1 MAAEGGGVMGASP
14 MRVRV
19 SSAPDDTFRRRLRF
33 VRGEA
38 DTPGGAAGACVSV
51 PADTPD
57 IEAAARPL
65 LAAEF
70 AAGRWFLLDAVGDG
84 VYYLDGRYMGPTR
97 EPLAVA

>member
-1 MAAEGGGVMGASP
+1 MGALP

-19 SSAPDDTFRRRLRF
+19 SSGADDTFRRRLRF

-38 DTPGGAAGACVSV
+38 DTPAGPVGACVAL
-51 PADTPD
+51 PADTVD
-57 IEAAARPL
+57 IGAAARPL